1 MGTEGVNDAALPRI
15 LVHSV
20 FADDRI
26 IPRFH
31 LDGILVSELV
41 SVFKIDSPTSERLG
55 LLRTAIFGESGWL
68 DLIEPIIVRAG
79 EAFLAV
85 PEKEDSR
92 S

>member
-41 SVFKIDSPTSERLG
+41 SVFKIDSPTSDASACCERRFL
-55 LLRTAIFGESGWL
+55 
-68 DLIEPIIVRAG
+68 VRAAG
-79 EAFLAV
+79 WT
-85 PEKEDSR
+85 
-92 S
+92 